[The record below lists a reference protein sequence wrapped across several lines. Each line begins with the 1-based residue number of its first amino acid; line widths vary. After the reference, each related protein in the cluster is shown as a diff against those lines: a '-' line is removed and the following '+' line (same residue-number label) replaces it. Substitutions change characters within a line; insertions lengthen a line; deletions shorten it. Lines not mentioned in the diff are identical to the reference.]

1 MRDISSKQN
10 NMREISILKNRI
22 LQYIENKNIS
32 KYEFYQ
38 KTGIS
43 NGILSQKNGLSED
56 NILKFLSYFTDINSE
71 WLLTGKGEMLKT
83 DNENNDEISVVALI
97 DSVRMQK
104 KIDSLELKIK
114 RLEALNESYREEI
127 KELKKDM
134 ATLEKKSN

>member
-1 MRDISSKQN
+1 MSGAT
-10 NMREISILKNRI
+10 NRI
-22 LQYIENKNIS
+22 LEYLDYKGIS
-32 KYEFYQ
+32 KYKFY
-38 KTGIS
+38 KDTKLSNGFLDKNRNIGSDKCEIIS
-43 NGILSQKNGLSED
+43 NSYPEI
-56 NILKFLSYFTDINSE
+56 NIE
-71 WLLTGKGEMLKT
+71 WVITGKGKMLKS
-83 DNENNDEISVVALI
+83 DNENNDEIAVVALI

>member
-1 MRDISSKQN
+1 MNTVK
-10 NMREISILKNRI
+10 RI
-22 LQYIENKNIS
+22 KCFIDYK
-32 KYEFYQ
+32 
-38 KTGIS
+38 GIS
-43 NGILSQKNGLSED
+43 VRKFEETVGFSNGSFASQYKKNKTIGVDKVE
-56 NILKFLSYFTDINSE
+56 NILHLFPEINPE

-134 ATLEKKSN
+134 ATLEKK